1 MNSVISKKLL
11 LSLAAAAM
19 LIALRPSLILSARA
33 ATSPQASPQK
43 DDKDKD
49 EKEKKPEKLPI
60 EPKRK
65 ISFTTD
71 EGTWMTLDVSP
82 DGKQIVFDILGDLY
96 LLPIAGGEAKALT
109 TGMPWDCQPRFSP
122 DGKQIAFI
130 SDKTGSDNIWLI
142 NVDGTGLKQ
151 VTKKPT
157 TSSARPPGLPT
168 AIISSPA
175 NTAPIPAPKIICA

>member
-1 MNSVISKKLL
+1 MNFVISKKLL
-11 LSLAAAAM
+11 LSLGAAAM
-19 LIALRPSLILSARA
+19 LIALRPSLILTARA
-33 ATSPQASPQK
+33 TTTPQDPAQK

-65 ISFTTD
+65 IPFTTD

-142 NVDGTGLKQ
+142 NTDGSNPKQ
-151 VTKKPT
+151 VTKET
-157 TSSARPPGLPT
+157 DFLLG
-168 AIISSPA
+168 
-175 NTAPIPAPKIICA
+175 